1 MSNKTIE
8 MLNNVENYYNLKI
21 REHGLTPKGVDWNG
35 KESQLLRFQQL
46 MKITGNQK
54 ANFSVNDLGCGYGAL
69 VDFLKEQFKNWNYF
83 GVDISRDMIDFAC
96 NNISDSSCVQFK
108 VAAVL
113 QEIADYSVASGI
125 FNVRLKYDDDM
136 WWRYITSTLD
146 MMNES
151 SRLGFAFNC
160 LTKYSDKDKMRD
172 YLYYADPCKIFD
184 WCKNK
189 YSKQVALLHDYDLYE
204 FSILVRKF

>member
-1 MSNKTIE
+1 LSSKTIE
-8 MLNNVENYYNLKI
+8 ILNQVEDYYNLKI
-21 REHGLTPKGVDWNG
+21 REYGLSPKGVDWNG
-35 KESQLLRFQQL
+35 KESQFLRFQQL
-46 MKITGNQK
+46 MKITGNHNS
-54 ANFSVNDLGCGYGAL
+54 NFSINDLGCGYGAL

-83 GVDISRDMIDFAC
+83 GVDISRDMVELACKNFA
-96 NNISDSSCVQFK
+96 DSSCVQFK
-108 VAAVL
+108 EAAVL

-125 FNVRLKYDDDM
+125 FNVRLNYDDDM
-136 WWRYITSTLD
+136 WWHYITSTLD

-151 SRLGFAFNC
+151 SRLGFSFNC
-160 LTKYSDKDKMRD
+160 LTKYSDKDKMRN

-204 FSILVRKF
+204 FSILVRKG

>member
-1 MSNKTIE
+1 VSNKTIE